1 MALISIGTA
10 LKRAQAEH
18 FAIPLFDAF
27 DSTSIDGIFAAAEE
41 KHAPVI
47 VAFYTGMFD
56 HLNAHALSDYIRT
69 RAKESST
76 TATLML
82 DHGGSFE
89 HAMKALTWGFTDVM
103 YDGSK
108 LPFDE
113 NIAKTRAVVRAA
125 HAVGVPVEA
134 ELGHVGFGSEYASFG
149 SQRKGFTNPDL
160 VEKFVTETGVDYL
173 AVAIGNAHGVYH
185 GVPHLDIDLLKE
197 IRRRVDIPLVLH
209 GGSGISEEQFR
220 AAIEAGIVK
229 INIAT
234 DLYMT
239 TAARLADRISEDKE
253 KPEGIVYAN
262 LSTTAAESFR
272 ERCGYYIDLFGAA
285 GKTLSGAG

>member
-1 MALISIGTA
+1 MSLISIGPT

-27 DSTSIDGIFAAAEE
+27 DSHSIDGIFAAAEE
-41 KHAPVI
+41 KRAPVI
-47 VAFYTGMFD
+47 VAFYAGVLD
-56 HLNAHALSDYIRT
+56 QVNAHSMTEYIRT
-69 RAKESST
+69 RAKDSST

-89 HAMKALTWGFTDVM
+89 HAMKALSWGFTDVM

-108 LPFDE
+108 LPFEE
-113 NIAKTRAVVRAA
+113 NIANTQAVVRAA

-134 ELGHVGFGSEYASFG
+134 ELGHVGIGSEYASFG
-149 SQRKGFTNPDL
+149 SQRKGFTDPAL
-160 VEKFVTETGVDYL
+160 VEKFATETGVDYL

-185 GVPHLDIDLLKE
+185 GKPHLDIDLLKE
-197 IRRRVDIPLVLH
+197 IRQRVGIPLVLH

-220 AAIEAGIVK
+220 AAIEAGIAK

-239 TAARLADRISEDKE
+239 TARRLSERVSEDKG
-253 KPEGIVYAN
+253 KPEGVVYSN
-262 LSTTAAESFR
+262 LSTTAVESFS
-272 ERCGYYIDLFGAA
+272 ERCGYYFDLFGAT
-285 GKTLSGAG
+285 GKA

>member
-1 MALISIGTA
+1 MSLLSIGPA

-18 FAIPLFDAF
+18 FAVPLFDAF
-27 DSTSIDGIFAAAEE
+27 DSTSIDGIFTAAEE

-47 VAFYTGMFD
+47 VAFYAGILD
-56 HLNAHALSDYIRT
+56 HLNAHSLTEYIRT

-76 TATLML
+76 IATLML

-89 HAMKALTWGFTDVM
+89 HVMKALTWGFTDVM

-108 LPFDE
+108 LPYEE
-113 NIAKTRAVVRAA
+113 NIANTRAVVRAA

-134 ELGHVGFGSEYASFG
+134 ELGHVGIGSEYASFG
-149 SQRKGFTNPDL
+149 SQRKGFTDPNL

-185 GVPHLDIDLLKE
+185 GEPHLDIDLLKE
-197 IRRRVDIPLVLH
+197 IRQRVDIPLVLH
-209 GGSGISEEQFR
+209 GGSGISAEQFR
-220 AAIEAGIVK
+220 AAIEAGIAK

-239 TAARLADRISEDKE
+239 TARRLVDKVNLDQG
-253 KPEGIVYAN
+253 KSEGIVYNN
-262 LSTTAAESFR
+262 LSTTAVESFR
-272 ERCGYYIDLFGAA
+272 ERCGYYLDLFGAT
-285 GKTLSGAG
+285 GKA